1 MATINPRINVT
12 LGAEAL
18 DALAWLAERDK
29 KSLSAVASEMI
40 SIALEM
46 EEDWF
51 DSKLADERLATAK
64 KYYSHEEAWKMLSG
78 K

>member
-18 DALAWLAERDK
+18 DVLTWLAGKEK
-29 KSLSAVASEMI
+29 KSLSAKAGELI

-46 EEDWF
+46 EEDWR
-51 DSKLADERLATAK
+51 DSRIADERLATAK
-64 KYYSHEEAWKMLSG
+64 KYYSHEEAWASLSG